1 MSVKDL
7 ISYSE
12 EIGLYPITLE
22 EFAASESFYRLHRFE
37 NCPLTFIYNTV
48 TCSVAIY
55 DGKETGSL
63 ILEVHDINGLRYL
76 QKDLYN
82 LVNFVLE
89 THQGV

>member
-1 MSVKDL
+1 MTQELFPVS
-7 ISYSE
+7 
-12 EIGLYPITLE
+12 LE
-22 EFAASESFYRLHRFE
+22 EFAASETFHSLTERKSFYKLHKFE
-37 NCPLTFIYNTV
+37 DCPLTFIYNTV